1 VVEPMIITPTF
12 TARFDSNF
20 GTNSTAARDARN
32 AAAQL
37 FTSAFSDDIHINITV
52 DAVTDAKV
60 LGESFPQWVS
70 ISYAEIYTRVNAY
83 ASTQNDLIAVGPG
96 GSVTASDPTNGSG
109 KWSLTRAQA
118 KALGYVPDDLSDDG
132 STTFGTSESY
142 TFTGSIAAG
151 TIDFVDVAAHEISEV
166 MGRAGLSGGN
176 NSFSLIDL
184 FSFTGAGT
192 RRLQGGAGNFFSIDN
207 GSTLIK
213 EFNDTF
219 FGGDSRDWAG
229 GTNDAF
235 NANASF
241 GVRSIVSAVDLQLM
255 DVLGYGRINP
265 LGSLV
270 QTSGR
275 VTFLRAHELGTGFG
289 GPPNYLD
296 AEIIVQLAE
305 EPARSFGFQLR
316 NDNNAASHQAMFD
329 ALRSALVSGRSVDL
343 DYVAIGPRAGT
354 IVRVSQI

>member
-1 VVEPMIITPTF
+1 VIITPTF

-20 GTNSTAARDARN
+20 GSNSMAARDAWS

-52 DAVTDAKV
+52 DAVTDPKV
-60 LGESFPQWVS
+60 LGESFPQLVS
-70 ISYAEIYTRVNAY
+70 IPYSEMYARVNAY

-96 GSVTASDPTNGSG
+96 GSVIASDPTNGGGS
-109 KWSLTRAQA
+109 WSLTRAQA
-118 KALGYVPDDLSDDG
+118 KGLGYIPDDLSDDG
-132 STTFGTSESY
+132 GTTFGTSQSY
-142 TFTGSIAAG
+142 TFAGSIAAG
-151 TIDFVDVAAHEISEV
+151 TIDFVGVAAHEISEI
-166 MGRAGLSGGN
+166 MGRAGLSGGH

-192 RRLQGGAGNFFSIDN
+192 RGLQGGPGNFFSIDN

-213 EFNDTF
+213 AFNDTR

-235 NANASF
+235 NATASF
-241 GVRSIVSAVDLQLM
+241 SVRSIVSAVDFQLM
-255 DVLGYGRINP
+255 DVLGYGKINP

-270 QTSGR
+270 QTSGH

-289 GPPNYLD
+289 SPPNFLD
-296 AEIIVQLAE
+296 AEIVVQLAE

-329 ALRSALVSGRSVDL
+329 VLRSALVSGRAVDL
-343 DYVAIGPRAGT
+343 DYLTVGPRAGT
-354 IVRVSQI
+354 IVRVSQT